1 MVCIAAF
8 IILAV
13 AVLAIPVLRII
24 NRKAADTI
32 WKLFK
37 KAVYCFTRRAT
48 FRKCDST
55 FKDDVK
61 NSVLRKVVIKHPKA
75 VKPLGI
81 TIEILSVLIILVTV
95 WSLLVGVKS
104 GLALFVYGTCDITTP
119 AACSLDSSE
128 SCSIDGNQIDF
139 WQDPLGWTGNWFVE
153 FGEAFAAIPVR
164 LQHWDAQKII
174 PENAQFFNTEDPN
187 KPYALDIFDPGC
199 IICRKSFN
207 NQLKSGFFDNYNVAS
222 MIFVIKTNDEPRYAN
237 STIIA
242 SYIEAVRLTPLKNAS
257 PPAEWQIIKRLFTEN
272 DAGLKIDYQTAFNDH
287 YNESIAKRTLQRWL
301 HDFGYSQKEISKIVT
316 DANNKEVKAIIENTA
331 DVVKN
336 QIRTRKI
343 PTMIFDGRRHEGLFT
358 Q

>member
-1 MVCIAAF
+1 MICIAAF

-13 AVLAIPVLRII
+13 AVLSIPVLRII
-24 NRKAADTI
+24 NKKAADTV

-61 NSVLRKVVIKHPKA
+61 NSMLRKVVIKHPKA

-95 WSLLVGVKS
+95 WSLLVGAKS

-164 LQHWDAQKII
+164 LQHWDAKQFI
-174 PENAQFFNTEDPN
+174 PENAQFFNVEDPN

-199 IICRKSFN
+199 IVCRKSFN
-207 NQLKSGFFDNYNVAS
+207 NQLDSGFFDRYNVAF
-222 MIFVIKTNDEPRYAN
+222 MVYVIKGEDGPKYKN
-237 STIIA
+237 SLIVA
-242 SYIEAVRLTPLKNAS
+242 SFIEATRNTRLVGS
-257 PPAEWQIIKRLFTEN
+257 QPPAEWQIIKRLFTEN
-272 DAGLKIDYQTAFNDH
+272 DPKLLIDFQTAFNEYYD
-287 YNESIAKRTLQRWL
+287 NDQVKTILTGWL
-301 HDFGYSQKEISKIVT
+301 TDFGYNKTQIQRIIA
-316 DANNKEVKAIIENTA
+316 DANSAETLRIIENNR
-331 DVVKN
+331 DIVEN

-343 PTMIFDGRRHEGLFT
+343 PTMIFDGRRHDGLFS